1 MRQMSIA
8 HVRVHPSGNFS
19 RIYKVVEKKSRT
31 NFANARWASVRI
43 SEREGRVPGNWNT
56 TAVGHPGKL
65 RRDNGNRAPLFRN
78 SRIS

>member
-19 RIYKVVEKKSRT
+19 RIYKVVEKKT
-31 NFANARWASVRI
+31 RWASVRI